1 MLQAVSGGGSP
12 TVAEYG
18 HAIAQYQLWA
28 YASRPGV
35 WGIYK
40 KDAVLWPCILYKRYL
55 AESNCS
61 PRFCRPLP
69 NRSAKVPFTIVC
81 AKVVQ
86 IIVMRKFLG
95 MFFSLPLAFG
105 IKSTVLAPRAPT
117 LQQ

>member
-1 MLQAVSGGGSP
+1 MNEFPFFL
-12 TVAEYG
+12 
-18 HAIAQYQLWA
+18 
-28 YASRPGV
+28 
-35 WGIYK
+35 
-40 KDAVLWPCILYKRYL
+40 KRCL
-55 AESNCS
+55 AESNRS
-61 PRFCRPLP
+61 TRFCRPLP

>member
-40 KDAVLWPCILYKRYL
+40 KDAELWPCILYKRYL

-61 PRFCRPLP
+61 TRFCRPLP
-69 NRSAKVPFTIVC
+69 NRSAKVPFLNCECKGKHYFLII
-81 AKVVQ
+81 Q
-86 IIVMRKFLG
+86 IILR
-95 MFFSLPLAFG
+95 FSL
-105 IKSTVLAPRAPT
+105 
-117 LQQ
+117 

>member
-61 PRFCRPLP
+61 TRFCRPLP
-69 NRSAKVPFTIVC
+69 NRSAKVPNIFV
-81 AKVVQ
+81 K
-86 IIVMRKFLG
+86 KD
-95 MFFSLPLAFG
+95 SLQVYLLVSF
-105 IKSTVLAPRAPT
+105 
-117 LQQ
+117 Q

>member
-18 HAIAQYQLWA
+18 HAIAQYPLWA

-35 WGIYK
+35 WGIYT

-61 PRFCRPLP
+61 TRFCRPLP
-69 NRSAKVPFTIVC
+69 NRPAKVPFTIVC
-81 AKVVQ
+81 AQAVQ
-86 IIVMRKFLG
+86 ILVMRKFLG
-95 MFFSLPLAFG
+95 MFFSLPLAVG